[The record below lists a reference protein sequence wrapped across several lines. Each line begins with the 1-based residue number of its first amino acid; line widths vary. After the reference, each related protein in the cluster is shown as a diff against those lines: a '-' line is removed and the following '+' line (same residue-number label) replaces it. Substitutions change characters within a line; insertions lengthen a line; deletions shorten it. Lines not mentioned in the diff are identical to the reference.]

1 MIKKSLILF
10 CISLILLAFLSS
22 FVLANKIE
30 IPSPPLK
37 ESYSAGQNIT
47 LQVNLY
53 DEQNNLINDDVS
65 IAIED
70 AEKRTKIEKTIPS
83 NKLIDLNIGEN
94 APNGYWKITA
104 SYQGEEVTSL
114 FQVETNELANFNIQ
128 GDKLTVTNIGNTRY
142 TKTIQIVIG
151 ETIGTKKLDLDLGE
165 SVNFR
170 LIAPDGTYD
179 IRVTDG
185 NPKTAITKSGVTL
198 TGNVIGILDERLAS
212 GGNPLTS
219 GIKTENTG
227 EDSFYSNLKNKNFV
241 YVFLIVIIGAGILLA
256 IERNYRKKL

>member
-1 MIKKSLILF
+1 MIKKSLVLF
-10 CISLILLAFLSS
+10 LAVVILSS

-37 ESYSAGQNIT
+37 ESYSVGQNIT

-65 IAIED
+65 VVLED
-70 AEKRTKIEKTIPS
+70 AEKTTKIEKTISS
-83 NKLIDLNIGEN
+83 NKLVDINIGEN
-94 APNGYWKITA
+94 ALNGYWKITA
-104 SYQGEEVTSL
+104 TYQGEQATTL
-114 FQVETNELANFNIQ
+114 FSIESNELAKFEIQ
-128 GDKLTVTNIGNTRY
+128 EDKLFVTNIGNTRY
-142 TKTIQIVIG
+142 TKDIQIVIG
-151 ETIGTKKLDLDLGE
+151 ETIGTKKLDLGIGE

-170 LIAPDGTYD
+170 LIAPDGVYN

-185 NPKTAITKSGVTL
+185 NPKTAITRSEVTL
-198 TGNVIGILDERLAS
+198 TGKVVGILDEKIAS
-212 GGNPLTS
+212 GSTPITGGLRPGEESEDIYS
-219 GIKTENTG
+219 G
-227 EDSFYSNLKNKNFV
+227 LKNKNFV